1 MKKSYIKLLILSFF
15 TIFLC
20 TFNAFFLKQFN
31 TISLIIYLLLLL
43 IITKITLGFE
53 KDRHRYSKDISLEI
67 IITLIIFFLTFYL
80 CGLVIGF
87 AKTNNYFTIKA
98 LTSIVISL
106 IIYTILKEYLRYT
119 LITKSS
125 ESLILMILMTI
136 TFIFIDNTIAFA
148 ISGLSFSKSTF
159 LLIALTFIPSITEN
173 ILCSWT
179 TYHFGFKPC
188 LIYLLIIKLYPYLL
202 PIIPNPNEYI
212 YSIIFFLL
220 PVIILLRLKKWFT
233 TDRVNENVERVRRK
247 QFLPYI
253 PLAIVVITLVYFVSG
268 YFKYY
273 AVAIA
278 TGSMVP
284 NINKG
289 DVVIVNQQFKADE
302 LEKGEIIAYKYGG
315 RVIVHRIN
323 DLIKKDKTI
332 IIYSK
337 GDANN
342 DVDGWKVTPDMIIG
356 IVKNK
361 IPAIGYPTIW
371 LNERW

>member
-98 LTSIVISL
+98 LTSIVIPL
-106 IIYTILKEYLRYT
+106 IIYIILKEYLRYT

-233 TDRVNENVERVRRK
+233 TDRVNENIERVRRK

-253 PLAIVVITLVYFVSG
+253 PLTIVVITLVYFVSG

-315 RVIVHRIN
+315 KVIVHRIN

-332 IIYSK
+332 IIYTK

-356 IVKNK
+356 TVKNK

>member
-98 LTSIVISL
+98 LTNIVIPL
-106 IIYTILKEYLRYT
+106 IIYIILKEYLRYT

-220 PVIILLRLKKWFT
+220 PIITLLKLKKWFT

-247 QFLPYI
+247 QFLSYI

-315 RVIVHRIN
+315 KVIVHRIN

-332 IIYSK
+332 IIYTK

-356 IVKNK
+356 TVKNK

>member
-67 IITLIIFFLTFYL
+67 IITLIIFFLIFYL

-98 LTSIVISL
+98 LTNIVIPL
-106 IIYTILKEYLRYT
+106 IIYIILKEYLRYT

-220 PVIILLRLKKWFT
+220 PIITLLKLKKWFT

-247 QFLPYI
+247 QLLPYI

-315 RVIVHRIN
+315 KVIVHRIN

-332 IIYSK
+332 IIYTK

-356 IVKNK
+356 TVKNK